1 VGDEKEAALS
11 VANRGIFAPEPGRV
25 MMAVFGVPAGFLR
38 GVFEWISDH
47 GDRDLPVPSL
57 LLQ

>member
-1 VGDEKEAALS
+1 VGNKKEAALS
-11 VANRGIFAPEPGRV
+11 VADGGIFAPEPGSV
-25 MMAVFGVPAGFLR
+25 VVFPGVLAR
-38 GVFEWISDH
+38 IMWGVFEWIFDH